1 MVLEVPVEVL
11 QDKVYA
17 GVFVYDV
24 MQPTHGTARTACDE
38 RDGFASAAS
47 EAVIGT

>member
-1 MVLEVPVEVL
+1 VVLEVPVEVL

-24 MQPTHGTARTACDE
+24 MQPAHGTYGVRMDLHQQL
-38 RDGFASAAS
+38 AS